1 MFRLRTTISLSL
13 LALAVG
19 VAGTA
24 WLSSLT
30 GDWQG
35 PAGKV
40 SARRDAVRTVLRRHA
55 RTPPPAQPAVAAATV
70 HTPAAPT
77 HVAPELPTLTP
88 IEMPALPTS
97 WLQRTA
103 FVDGRVVLR
112 LGIDGEGRVD
122 QAAVAE
128 SSGNAALDERALRT
142 VARWRFAVPGDHP
155 GGLTG
160 ALVMRFDATPP
171 NASL

>member
-35 PAGKV
+35 PAGKI
-40 SARRDAVRTVLRRHA
+40 SARRDTVRTVLRRHA
-55 RTPPPAQPAVAAATV
+55 RTQAPAQPAIATATA
-70 HTPAAPT
+70 HTPPAPPHAAQ
-77 HVAPELPTLTP
+77 ELPTLTP

-97 WLQRTA
+97 WLQRTS

-128 SSGNAALDERALRT
+128 SSGNAALDQRALRT

-160 ALVMRFDATPP
+160 SLVMRFDDTSPTT
-171 NASL
+171 SL

>member
-1 MFRLRTTISLSL
+1 MFRLRTTVSLSL

-19 VAGTA
+19 VAGTV

-35 PAGKV
+35 PKGKV
-40 SARRDAVRTVLRRHA
+40 SARHDTVRTVLRRHV
-55 RTPPPAQPAVAAATV
+55 RTSAPAQPTVAAATV
-70 HTPAAPT
+70 RAPAAPTPAAPD
-77 HVAPELPTLTP
+77 LPTLMP
-88 IEMPALPTS
+88 IDMPALPTS

-142 VARWRFAVPGDHP
+142 VARWRFAVPSDHP
-155 GGLTG
+155 EGLTG
-160 ALVMRFDATPP
+160 SLVMRFDQTPP

>member
-40 SARRDAVRTVLRRHA
+40 SARRDMVRTVLNRHA
-55 RTPPPAQPAVAAATV
+55 RTSAPAQPAVAAATV
-70 HTPAAPT
+70 RTPAART
-77 HVAPELPTLTP
+77 HAVQDLPTLTP

-103 FVDGRVVLR
+103 FVNGRVVLR

-155 GGLTG
+155 EGLTG
-160 ALVMRFDATPP
+160 ALVMRFDDTSSTT
-171 NASL
+171 SL

>member
-1 MFRLRTTISLSL
+1 MFRLRTTVSLSL

-24 WLSSLT
+24 WLSTLT

-35 PAGKV
+35 PVGKV
-40 SARRDAVRTVLRRHA
+40 SARRDTVRTVLRRHA
-55 RTPPPAQPAVAAATV
+55 RTSAPAQPAGAATTV
-70 HTPAAPT
+70 RTPVAPT
-77 HVAPELPTLTP
+77 HAAQDLPALTP
-88 IEMPALPTS
+88 IEMPVLPTS

-142 VARWRFAVPGDHP
+142 VAHWRFAVPGDHP
-155 GGLTG
+155 EGLTG
-160 ALVMRFDATPP
+160 SLVMRFDDTSPTT
-171 NASL
+171 SL